1 MIEPN
6 GRARGPLL
14 VLGAVCLIAV
24 GIAIGYSLREPGS
37 GAGDPGA
44 GVGDRGPGVGNRQ
57 HGTFEPRTADPRSPI
72 PDPRSLIPDPGNGVV
87 ITLTPEMAERAGIS
101 TVAATAGTAAA
112 QLRIPGVVQPNAYRE
127 VVVTSL
133 VSGRV
138 TQVHAELGARV
149 NAQDPLATIYSPELA
164 DAQTDFIA
172 ARAEQSAHAQRQTR
186 TQRLTAIGA
195 ASREELEMIE
205 AERARHDAMV
215 ELARARLA
223 LLGIPEERSQRFA
236 GPQDVITTLPVRAP
250 FAGVV
255 TRRAVN
261 IGLNI
266 DPSTPLFTIV
276 DLSTV
281 WVIADLFERDFARVR
296 VGSAAIVTSAA
307 YPGLA
312 LRGRVSYIDP
322 QVQQETRTA
331 KLRVEVP
338 NAGSQLR
345 LGMYVDVAVGEA
357 AERTGVFVPKAALQI
372 VGSDSVVYVEDEAQ
386 RGRFIER
393 KVEVGDASGERVL
406 VVAGLQPGDAVV
418 TGGVFFLR
426 AERERQAAGSRQ

>member
-1 MIEPN
+1 MNDSP
-6 GRARGPLL
+6 ARSRWPLL
-14 VLGAVCLIAV
+14 LAGAVCLVAI

-37 GAGDPGA
+37 GIGDPGSDA
-44 GVGDRGPGVGNRQ
+44 HTVRIAPNPE
-57 HGTFEPRTADPRSPI
+57 HGTAHADPGSR
-72 PDPRSLIPDPGNGVV
+72 IPDPGEEIAV
-87 ITLTPEMAERAGIS
+87 TLTPEMTARAGIR
-101 TVAATAGTAAA
+101 TVTAAAGTATTR
-112 QLRIPGVVQPNAYRE
+112 LRIPAVVQPNAYRE

-138 TQVHAELGARV
+138 TQVHAELGQRV
-149 NAQDPLATIYSPELA
+149 NAQDPLATVYSPELA

-172 ARAEQSAHAQRQTR
+172 ARAEQAAHAQRQTR

-215 ELARARLA
+215 EIARARLT
-223 LLGIPEERSQRFA
+223 LLGIPEERTQRLT
-236 GPQDVITTLPVRAP
+236 GPQDVITTMPVRAP

-255 TRRAVN
+255 TRRAAN

-266 DPSTPLFTIV
+266 DPSTPLFTII

-296 VGSAAIVTSAA
+296 VGSPAAITSGA

-338 NAGSQLR
+338 NAGGQLR
-345 LGMYVDVAVGEA
+345 LGMYVDVEVGEA
-357 AERTGVFVPKAALQI
+357 SERHGVFVPKSAVQI
-372 VGSDSVVYVEDEAQ
+372 VGSDSVVYLADESRQ
-386 RGRFIER
+386 GRFVER
-393 KVEVGDASGERVL
+393 KVKVGDSTGDRVL
-406 VVAGLQPGDAVV
+406 VVAGLQPGDEVV
-418 TGGVFFLR
+418 TDGVFFVR
-426 AERERQAAGSRQ
+426 AERERQVVGSRQ

>member
-1 MIEPN
+1 VTDT
-6 GRARGPLL
+6 RRWPL
-14 VLGAVCLIAV
+14 VALGAAGLVAI
-24 GIAIGYSLREPGS
+24 GIAIGYSIRDPGSGIREPGS
-37 GAGDPGA
+37 GGHLETSIP
-44 GVGDRGPGVGNRQ
+44 PPE
-57 HGTFEPRTADPRSPI
+57 HGTAHPNPGSPI
-72 PDPRSLIPDPGNGVV
+72 PDPGSHTPDPGSRIPGPAEGDVSV
-87 ITLTPEMAERAGIS
+87 TLTQEMAARAGIR
-101 TVAATAGTAAA
+101 TVAATGGSAAT

-149 NAQDPLATIYSPELA
+149 SAGDPLATIYSPELA

-172 ARAEQSAHAQRQTR
+172 ARAEAAAHAQRQTR

-215 ELARARLA
+215 EIARARLA
-223 LLGIPEERSQRFA
+223 LLGIPEDRSQRFT
-236 GPQDVITTLPVRAP
+236 GPQDVITTMPVRAP

-255 TRRAVN
+255 TRRAAN

-266 DPSTPLFTIV
+266 DPSTPLFTVV

-281 WVIADLFERDFARVR
+281 WVIADLFERDFSRVR
-296 VGSAAIVTSAA
+296 VGSAATVTSSA

-322 QVQQETRTA
+322 QVQEETRTA

-338 NAGSQLR
+338 NAAGQLR
-345 LGMYVDVAVGEA
+345 LGLFVDVVAGEA
-357 AERTGVFVPKAALQI
+357 AERSGVFVPKAALQI
-372 VGSDSVVYVEDEAQ
+372 VGSDSVVYLADEAQ
-386 RGRFIER
+386 PGRFIER
-393 KVEVGDASGERVL
+393 KVEVADVRGDRVL

-418 TGGVFFLR
+418 TDGVFFLR
-426 AERERQAAGSRQ
+426 AERERQAAGR